1 MGDLSESPSAS
12 STSCSASSSFVVA
25 RSVLSLSSLG
35 GVAAVV
41 WHGVLG
47 DLDLLLFD
55 IMKVDLVDQQAGHT
69 LDSVSCV

>member
-1 MGDLSESPSAS
+1 MGDLSESRSANS
-12 STSCSASSSFVVA
+12 ASCSASSFFVVA

-41 WHGVLG
+41 RHGALG

-55 IMKVDLVDQQAGHT
+55 IMKVDLVPAP
-69 LDSVSCV
+69 

>member
-1 MGDLSESPSAS
+1 MGDLSGSRSANS
-12 STSCSASSSFVVA
+12 ASCSASSFFVVA

-41 WHGVLG
+41 WRGVLR

-55 IMKVDLVDQQAGHT
+55 IMKVDLVDQQAGRT
-69 LDSVSCV
+69 LESVSCV